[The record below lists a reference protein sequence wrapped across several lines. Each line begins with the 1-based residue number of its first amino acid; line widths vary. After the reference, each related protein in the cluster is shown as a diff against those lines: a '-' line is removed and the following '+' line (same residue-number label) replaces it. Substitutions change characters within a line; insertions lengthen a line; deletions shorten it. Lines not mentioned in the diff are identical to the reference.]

1 MFLLKQRRRHRS
13 GWSGLGLTTFQRVIG
28 LVPRLQRQS
37 EDEMIGPG
45 IPHKLTFA
53 LRVLCLYADVNV
65 CQVTDGSA

>member
-1 MFLLKQRRRHRS
+1 MFLLKQRRRHQS

-45 IPHKLTFA
+45 IPRKLTFA
-53 LRVLCLYADVNV
+53 LRVNEFVSKSERRL
-65 CQVTDGSA
+65 QVFGKF